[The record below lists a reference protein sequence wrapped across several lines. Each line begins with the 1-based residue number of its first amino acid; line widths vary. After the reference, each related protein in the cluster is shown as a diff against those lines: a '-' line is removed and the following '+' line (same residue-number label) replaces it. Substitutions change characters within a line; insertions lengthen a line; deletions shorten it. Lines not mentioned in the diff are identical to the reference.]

1 MSFVRP
7 RRGQVGVDMAHAPE
21 KRSEVRAAYIGG
33 LDLEMAADKAGI
45 PFPTARRWKSD
56 SRTEGDDWDKFRRV
70 SLIVAGGEIEQAMG
84 RVLAATLLRA
94 EATLER
100 LNDKEDLDPLE
111 ATRAVASLMDSIN
124 KGHAVGQRLMPQT
137 NKLGVAMDV
146 IQRFG
151 EFIATRKPGLA
162 SEFVE
167 QIEAFGSELA
177 KVYGNQ

>member
-1 MSFVRP
+1 
-7 RRGQVGVDMAHAPE
+7 MAHPPE
-21 KRSEVRAAYIGG
+21 KRSEVRAGYISG

-45 PFPTARRWKSD
+45 PFPTARRWKAAAKE
-56 SRTEGDDWDKFRRV
+56 EGDDWDKFRRV

-100 LNDKEDLDPLE
+100 LNEDTDIEPLE
-111 ATRAVASLMDSIN
+111 ATRAIASLMDSIN

-137 NKLGVAMDV
+137 DKLGLAMDI

-151 EFIATRKPGLA
+151 EFIAKRKPALA
-162 SEFVE
+162 GEFVE
-167 QIEAFGSELA
+167 QIEAFGEELA
-177 KVYGNQ
+177 KAYG